1 MASTW
6 MARKADIKSNLA
18 AKRSPDIAELSIPTH
33 FRCPISF
40 DLMKDPVTM
49 STGITYDRQSIET
62 WLDMGNTTCPVT
74 NQELNVEDL
83 IPNHS
88 IRRMIQDW
96 CVANHSYGIERIPT
110 PKIPVTPAQVSEILS
125 GIATASRRGETTKC
139 RELVARVKALAKEG
153 ERNRRCLASN
163 GAGRALAASFSS
175 FAAGPSENSATG
187 VLEDILSALV
197 FMLPLDEE
205 AAWHIGSPEPLN
217 SLVSILKCG
226 DLARRLG
233 AVMVVKDLVSAN
245 KEWVEVMAKTEGLIE
260 ALVKLIK
267 EPIFPQ
273 ATKASLVATFYMVN
287 SDERMASRFVDLGLV
302 PVLLEILV
310 DPEKSMCEKAL
321 AVLDG
326 LLSCEEGREKAY
338 EHALTMPVLVKK
350 MFRVSDMATEFV
362 VSALW
367 KLCKNYKGEE
377 EEEEEEGERRDGCL
391 VEALQVGAFQKLLL
405 LLQVGCGSSTKEKAT
420 DLLKLLNGYRG
431 RAECIDTMDFRGLK
445 RSS

>member
-6 MARKADIKSNLA
+6 RTRKADQKTNLA
-18 AKRSPDIAELSIPTH
+18 KRRSPNIAEVSIPTH
-33 FRCPISF
+33 FRCPISLE
-40 DLMKDPVTM
+40 LMKDPVTV

-74 NQELNVEDL
+74 NQDLEVEDL

-110 PKIPVTPAQVSEILS
+110 PKIPVTPAQASEILS
-125 GIATASRRGETTKC
+125 GIAAASRRGETTKC
-139 RELVARVKALAKEG
+139 RELAVKVKAFAKES
-153 ERNRRCLASN
+153 ERNRRCFMSH
-163 GAGRALAASFSS
+163 GAGRALAASFSA
-175 FAAGPSENSATG
+175 FAAGPLENSKTG

-197 FMLPLDEE
+197 FMHPLDEE
-205 AAWHIGSPEPLN
+205 TAWHIGSPE
-217 SLVSILKCG
+217 SLDSIVLILKCG
-226 DLARRLG
+226 DLAGRLG
-233 AVMVVKDLVSAN
+233 AVLVVKELVSAN
-245 KEWVEVMAKTEGLIE
+245 GEWVEVMANTKGLIE

-273 ATKASLVATFYMVN
+273 ATKASLVATYYMVN
-287 SDERMASRFVDLGLV
+287 SDVERMASRFVDLGLV

-310 DPEKSMCEKAL
+310 DSEKSMCEKAL
-321 AVLDG
+321 AVLSG

-367 KLCKNYKGEE
+367 KLCKNYNEE
-377 EEEEEEGERRDGCL
+377 EAEEGGRRGESL

-405 LLQVGCGSSTKEKAT
+405 LLQVGCSGSAKEKAT

-431 RAECIDTMDFRGLK
+431 RAECIDTMDFKGLK
-445 RSS
+445 RPF

>member
-1 MASTW
+1 
-6 MARKADIKSNLA
+6 
-18 AKRSPDIAELSIPTH
+18 
-33 FRCPISF
+33 
-40 DLMKDPVTM
+40 MKDPVTV

-62 WLDMGNTTCPVT
+62 WLDVGNMTCPVT
-74 NQELNVEDL
+74 NQVLNVEDL

-88 IRRMIQDW
+88 IRKMIQDW
-96 CVANHSYGIERIPT
+96 CVANRSYGIERIPT
-110 PKIPVTPAQVSEILS
+110 PKIPVTPAQASEILS
-125 GIATASRRGETTKC
+125 GIAAASRRGETMKC
-139 RELVARVKALAKEG
+139 RELVVKVKAFAKES
-153 ERNRRCLASN
+153 ERNRRCFMSN
-163 GAGRALAASFSS
+163 GAARALAASFSD
-175 FAAGPSENSATG
+175 FASGPSENSTTG

-205 AAWHIGSPEPLN
+205 AAWHIGSPGSLN
-217 SLVSILKCG
+217 SMVSILECG
-226 DLARRLG
+226 DLAGRLG
-233 AVMVVKDLVSAN
+233 AVLVVKELVSAN
-245 KEWVEVMAKTEGLIE
+245 REWVEVMAKTEGLIE

-287 SDERMASRFVDLGLV
+287 SDERMASRFADLGLV
-302 PVLLEILV
+302 PVLLDILV
-310 DPEKSMCEKAL
+310 DTEKSMCEKAL
-321 AVLDG
+321 AVLNG

-367 KLCKNYKGEE
+367 KLCKNYKEEDQEE
-377 EEEEEEGERRDGCL
+377 EEEEEEGERRGGCL

-405 LLQVGCGSSTKEKAT
+405 LLQVGCGGSTKEKAT

-431 RAECIDTMDFRGLK
+431 RAECIDIMDFKGLK
-445 RSS
+445 RPS